1 MTESAAITWRN
12 RLAQR
17 RFAVLLAALVAL
29 LLIGPLIGD
38 DPRGEADM
46 ALFFSAVVLGFASAA
61 RRVGLAMGL
70 AAIWLILIW
79 IQPFGDGPVGSL
91 LVDLAL
97 IAICAAAIDSALR
110 LVLRATIVDDEVL
123 FAAVSVYVLMGV
135 AWAAAYSI
143 MATLQPGALSLSPED
158 AERPWQALLYFSFVT
173 LTTLGYGDVLPVSS
187 VARAWAMVE
196 AAAGTI
202 YLAILIARLVN
213 SYRSGSE
220 QQADGRSDAAPDGP
234 AKR

>member
-1 MTESAAITWRN
+1 MIESAAITWRN

-70 AAIWLILIW
+70 AGIWLILIW
-79 IQPFGDGPVGSL
+79 IRPFGDGQVGSL

-110 LVLRATIVDDEVL
+110 LVLRATVVDDEVL
-123 FAAVSVYVLMGV
+123 FAAVSV
-135 AWAAAYSI
+135 
-143 MATLQPGALSLSPED
+143 
-158 AERPWQALLYFSFVT
+158 
-173 LTTLGYGDVLPVSS
+173 
-187 VARAWAMVE
+187 
-196 AAAGTI
+196 
-202 YLAILIARLVN
+202 
-213 SYRSGSE
+213 
-220 QQADGRSDAAPDGP
+220 
-234 AKR
+234 

>member
-1 MTESAAITWRN
+1 MIESAAITWRN

-79 IQPFGDGPVGSL
+79 IRPFGDGQVGSL

-110 LVLRATIVDDEVL
+110 LVLRATVVDDEVL

-220 QQADGRSDAAPDGP
+220 QQAAGRSDVAPDEP

>member
-1 MTESAAITWRN
+1 MIDTAAISWRN

-17 RFAVLLAALVAL
+17 RFAILLAALVAL

-79 IQPFGDGPVGSL
+79 IRPFGDGQVGSL

-110 LVLRATIVDDEVL
+110 LVLRAPVVDDEVL

-220 QQADGRSDAAPDGP
+220 QQAGGRSDAAPDEP